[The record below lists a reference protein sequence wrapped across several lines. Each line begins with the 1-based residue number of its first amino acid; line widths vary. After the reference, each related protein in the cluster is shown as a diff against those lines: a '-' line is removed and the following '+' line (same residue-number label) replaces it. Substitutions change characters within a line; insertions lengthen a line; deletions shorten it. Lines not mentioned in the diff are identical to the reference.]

1 MNDDRLQYT
10 ASFIASFSFNFR
22 QVTACTS
29 GIENYFLYKTFWN
42 LYKSS
47 KTSREISPN
56 TSFFLIFHAFLPFTA
71 FTHPEFYKMY
81 LYTVVIQRT
90 FRSSSESM

>member
-10 ASFIASFSFNFR
+10 ASFVASFSFNFR

-42 LYKSS
+42 LYKFSRNTERNLS
-47 KTSREISPN
+47 KYVVFLNFSCLFTLHSLHTSHILQNLPLYSRGTN
-56 TSFFLIFHAFLPFTA
+56 SFCLPF
-71 FTHPEFYKMY
+71 
-81 LYTVVIQRT
+81 
-90 FRSSSESM
+90 

>member
-1 MNDDRLQYT
+1 MNDNRLQYT
-10 ASFIASFSFNFR
+10 VSFIASFSFNFR

-47 KTSREISPN
+47 RNIERNLSKYVV
-56 TSFFLIFHAFLPFTA
+56 FLNFSYFLPFTA
-71 FTHPEFYKMY
+71 FTYPESYKMY
-81 LYTVVIQRT
+81 LYIVVIT
-90 FRSSSESM
+90 KDFSIFF

>member
-10 ASFIASFSFNFR
+10 ASFVASFSFNSR

-42 LYKSS
+42 LYKFS
-47 KTSREISPN
+47 KNVLT
-56 TSFFLIFHAFLPFTA
+56 FLADCQLLLQAICRGL
-71 FTHPEFYKMY
+71 KNKKK
-81 LYTVVIQRT
+81 L
-90 FRSSSESM
+90 

>member
-10 ASFIASFSFNFR
+10 ASFVASFSFNSR

-47 KTSREISPN
+47 KNIERNLSKYVVFLNFSCLFTLHTSCILHK
-56 TSFFLIFHAFLPFTA
+56 LIF
-71 FTHPEFYKMY
+71 
-81 LYTVVIQRT
+81 IQ
-90 FRSSSESM
+90 S

>member
-47 KTSREISPN
+47 KNIERNLSKYVVFLNFSCLFTLHTSCILHK
-56 TSFFLIFHAFLPFTA
+56 LIF
-71 FTHPEFYKMY
+71 
-81 LYTVVIQRT
+81 IQ
-90 FRSSSESM
+90 S

>member
-10 ASFIASFSFNFR
+10 ASFVASFSFNSR

-42 LYKSS
+42 LYKFS
-47 KTSREISPN
+47 KNIERNLSKYVVFLN
-56 TSFFLIFHAFLPFTA
+56 FFML
-71 FTHPEFYKMY
+71 FYPSHI
-81 LYTVVIQRT
+81 LHLT
-90 FRSSSESM
+90 

>member
-1 MNDDRLQYT
+1 MNDTVYCSLL
-10 ASFIASFSFNFR
+10 SFIASFSFNFR

-47 KTSREISPN
+47 RNIERNLSKYVVFLNFSYFFTLHSLHIS
-56 TSFFLIFHAFLPFTA
+56 
-71 FTHPEFYKMY
+71 
-81 LYTVVIQRT
+81 
-90 FRSSSESM
+90 